1 MRSLFIF
8 LSFLLIESNTN
19 LTQIELTNLSGQIEK
34 INLAKGPKG
43 TVLFFLSPE
52 CPLCQSY
59 SLTINKLQKT
69 YANKGFQ
76 FIAIIPGKEFSK
88 ESVIEFRNH
97 YQLKGLQFWFDPKL
111 ELVKFTQASITPE
124 AIVFNAK
131 GQKLYQGRID
141 NWAYELA
148 RKRKVITAHELQDVL
163 IQLDQKK
170 EVKFRK
176 TKAVGCFIN

>member
-1 MRSLFIF
+1 MRSLLIF
-8 LSFLLIESNTN
+8 LSFFLIRNNTQ
-19 LTQIELTNLSGQIEK
+19 LSQIELVNLAGQSEK

-88 ESVIEFRNH
+88 ESVIEFRTH
-97 YQLKGLQFWFDPKL
+97 YQLMGLQFWFDPKL
-111 ELVKFTQASITPE
+111 ELVKFTHASITPE
-124 AIVFNAK
+124 AIVYSAK
-131 GQKLYQGRID
+131 GQKIYQGRID
-141 NWAYELA
+141 NWAYELG
-148 RKRKVITAHELQDVL
+148 RKRKLITEHDLLDVL
-163 IQLDQKK
+163 SNLDQNK

-176 TKAVGCFIN
+176 TNAVGCFIN

>member
-1 MRSLFIF
+1 MRILLVL
-8 LSFLLIESNTN
+8 LSFLLIESKSN
-19 LTQIELTNLSGQIEK
+19 LSKIGLTNLAGKTEK
-34 INLAKGPKG
+34 IDLSMGPKG

-59 SLTINKLQKT
+59 SLSIRNFQKT
-69 YANKGFQ
+69 YAARGFQ

-97 YQLKGLQFWFDPKL
+97 YQLKGLQFWFDPNL